1 MNKSTIFLCHSSNDK
16 PFVRRLTERLHNDG
30 IDTWFDEIEIKVGE
44 QIHSKINEG
53 LKKSDFFAVVLSKS
67 SVKSKWVE
75 TELNSASSLE
85 KYQDRGV
92 FVLPILIEECDV
104 PPLLMDKRYANFIE
118 DFESAYKEITES
130 VFFHFKQRHPEFDLN
145 RIKPIP
151 INEEVI
157 SELVKNEIDIDNISP
172 RGFEELTAQLFSKL
186 GYNVKLTG
194 MTRDGGMDIVAS
206 KEITKGLKPHNVIIE
221 CKRYSKDN
229 SIGAG
234 IIRNL
239 LGTMFMNKADRGILV
254 TTSQFTREAIRIA
267 ENQPIELID
276 RAKLLELLKQIDKQQ
291 L

>member
-1 MNKSTIFLCHSSNDK
+1 MNKPTIFLCHSSNDK
-16 PFVRRLTERLHNDG
+16 QFVRRLTERLHNDG
-30 IDTWFDEIEIKVGE
+30 IDTWFDELEIKVGE

-53 LKKSDFFAVVLSKS
+53 LKKSDFFGVVLSKS

-85 KYQDRGV
+85 KYQNRGV
-92 FVLPILIEECDV
+92 FVLPILTEECDV
-104 PPLLMDKRYANFIE
+104 PPLLMDKRYANFTE
-118 DFESAYKEITES
+118 DFDSAYKEITES
-130 VFFHFKQRHPEFDLN
+130 IFYQFKQRHPEFDLN
-145 RIKPIP
+145 KIKPIP

-157 SELVKNEIDIDNISP
+157 SELAKNEIDNLSP
-172 RGFEELTAQLFSKL
+172 RRFEELTAQLFSKL
-186 GYNVKLTG
+186 GYKVQLTG

-206 KEITKGLKPHNVIIE
+206 NEITKGLKPHNVIIE

-229 SIGAG
+229 SIGAA

-254 TTSQFTREAIRIA
+254 TSSQFTREAINIA

-276 RAKLLELLKQIDKQQ
+276 
-291 L
+291 